1 MIRRLAL
8 AALLALLPGLA
19 SAQMAF
25 IAPTPSNPA
34 DISNRI
40 ATTAWLNTWSPPGN
54 FVIVGNLTV
63 GGVIIDGQGQL
74 LTNMVAPATPAAGTT
89 RVYVDSTQK
98 VLSAKNDAGTVS
110 NTVVP
115 SVAVATQFMTGV
127 SASGV
132 ITRAQPNFTDLAGQG
147 TCAQEPALTG
157 GVTSPAGSCVTTV
170 ITNANLT
177 GDVTSAGNATTLTNA
192 PVIAKVLTGFASAPG
207 TISAADSILSAFQK
221 INGND
226 AVRISTVKKQIF
238 TATGTYTP
246 SAGMVYAVVECIGGG
261 GGGGGTGNPAA
272 STASQGGGGGGGGYS
287 RVTVTA
293 AAIGASKA
301 VTIGAAGGG
310 GATGNNAGSGGGD
323 TSLGALCVAKG
334 GSGGT
339 GNSGATLPLGGA
351 GGLAASGTGDLT
363 ITGQSGQNGAANGS
377 SLFIPSG
384 AGGSSGFGYGA
395 GAAALI
401 VATPTTGNAGL
412 LYGGGGGGGMSFSTG
427 GTAAGGGAGGGLVSV
442 QEFNTQ

>member
-8 AALLALLPGLA
+8 TALLALLPGLA
-19 SAQMAF
+19 AAQMAF

-115 SVAVATQFMTGV
+115 SVAVATQFMTGI
-127 SASGV
+127 SAAGV

-177 GDVTSAGNATTLTNA
+177 GPVTSVGNATTIGANQVSRANEAQGVARSIVGVTGNATANVADIQGTANQALVINSAGTALAFGQINMAAAAAVTGTLPIANGGTND
-192 PVIAKVLTGFASAPG
+192 TG
-207 TISAADSILSAFQK
+207 
-221 INGND
+221 
-226 AVRISTVKKQIF
+226 
-238 TATGTYTP
+238 TAWSTYTP
-246 SAGMVYAVVECIGGG
+246 TITAQAG
-261 GGGGGTGNPAA
+261 TP
-272 STASQGGGGGGGGYS
+272 T
-287 RVTVTA
+287 TVTA
-293 AAIGASKA
+293 AGRFKTIGKTVFFQLTVTITAIG
-301 VTIGAAGGG
+301 T
-310 GATGNNAGSGGGD
+310 ATGLLN
-323 TSLGALCVAKG
+323 
-334 GSGGT
+334 
-339 GNSGATLPLGGA
+339 ATLPVTAVTGPIQV
-351 GGLAASGTGDLT
+351 ASGVESA
-363 ITGQSGQNGAANGS
+363 ITGKLCKS
-377 SLFIPSG
+377 FI
-384 AGGSSGFGYGA
+384 SSGSTTV
-395 GAAALI
+395 AL
-401 VATPTTGNAGL
+401 
-412 LYGGGGGGGMSFSTG
+412 SFYDNTSVWANSNVV
-427 GTAAGGGAGGGLVSV
+427 TAEGVYES
-442 QEFNTQ
+442 N